1 MLFRTIV
8 NSTKL
13 LFLYLLIQPLS
24 PKIKIPQNSN
34 LGGIRFGVDK
44 DGNYGYKKV
53 GADTVTPF
61 KSGDS
66 NVYFLGKGT
75 TFNIKTLFPEIYQQ
89 LTIDNFICQLVDSYN
104 SYQEWYSPS
113 SYARWG
119 KKIEPSWSYDT
130 ITGVLNCSYFTGVY
144 GDTSNSGLA
153 SAYNTSH
160 SLNVYLIVGKINKL

>member
-1 MLFRTIV
+1 MLFRSIV

-13 LFLYLLIQPLS
+13 LFLYLLIQPPS

-34 LGGIRFGVDK
+34 LGGIRFGVDAE
-44 DGNYGYKKV
+44 GNYGYKKV

-75 TFNIKTLFPEIYQQ
+75 TFNIKELFPEIYQQ
-89 LTIDNFICQLVDSYN
+89 LTIDNFICQLVDSYDHHDIYHTPD
-104 SYQEWYSPS
+104 SHSWC
-113 SYARWG
+113 G
-119 KKIEPSWSYDT
+119 KKIAPSWSYNAT
-130 ITGVLNCSYFTGVY
+130 TGILNCSYYTGVYKDQSLVY
-144 GDTSNSGLA
+144 GDT
-153 SAYNTSH
+153 H

>member
-1 MLFRTIV
+1 MLFRSIV

-13 LFLYLLIQPLS
+13 LFLYLLIQLPS

-34 LGGIRFGVDK
+34 LGGIRFGVDEE
-44 DGNYGYKKV
+44 GNYGYKKV

-104 SYQEWYSPS
+104 TYNKWYTS
-113 SYARWG
+113 SNFVWSG
-119 KKIEPSWSYDT
+119 KKIEPSWSYNAT
-130 ITGVLNCSYFTGVY
+130 TGILDCSYFTGVY
-144 GDTSNSGLA
+144 SGEVSPVL
-153 SAYNTSH
+153 SLYNTTH